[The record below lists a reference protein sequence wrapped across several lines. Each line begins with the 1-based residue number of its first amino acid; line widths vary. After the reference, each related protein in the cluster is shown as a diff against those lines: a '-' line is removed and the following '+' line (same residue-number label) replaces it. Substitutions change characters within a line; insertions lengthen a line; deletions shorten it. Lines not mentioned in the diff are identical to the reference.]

1 MTITINDTPRVWIGC
16 LACYNSGSLVGK
28 WVDANEAAAFVP
40 CKRSE
45 FGFPHEE
52 FWVMDHENFNGFL
65 NGECSPS
72 EAQELYELMQEIEK
86 EHDLD
91 AVAAWLSK
99 NSETLKDFD
108 EDEFTSCYFGQ
119 YDSER
124 DFAEHWAE
132 STVENYEEKYANSV
146 WPFNFIDWDRATRD
160 LMFSFTSVEDGNH
173 GYFIFLDR

>member
-1 MTITINDTPRVWIGC
+1 
-16 LACYNSGSLVGK
+16 
-28 WVDANEAAAFVP
+28 
-40 CKRSE
+40 
-45 FGFPHEE
+45 
-52 FWVMDHENFNGFL
+52 
-65 NGECSPS
+65 
-72 EAQELYELMQEIEK
+72 MQEIEK
-86 EHDLD
+86 DHDLD
-91 AVAAWLSK
+91 AVSAWLSK
-99 NSETLKDFD
+99 TGETLKDFE